1 MENIIKVNN
10 LSKTYRYNNI
20 FLNAVNDISFN
31 IKKGESILVPPHINV
46 TLKGNFE
53 ILRTIIE

>member
-31 IKKGESILVPPHINV
+31 IKKGDIYFWWNSLNT
-46 TLKGNFE
+46 TLS
-53 ILRTIIE
+53 LRGDKFGKYN

>member
-31 IKKGESILVPPHINV
+31 IKKGESVGYIGKNGSGKTT
-46 TLKGNFE
+46 TLR
-53 ILRTIIE
+53 I